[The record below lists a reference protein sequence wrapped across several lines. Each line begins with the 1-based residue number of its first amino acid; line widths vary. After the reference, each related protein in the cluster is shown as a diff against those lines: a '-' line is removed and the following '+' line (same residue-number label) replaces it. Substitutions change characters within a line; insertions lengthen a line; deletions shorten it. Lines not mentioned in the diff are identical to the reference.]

1 MADHQPS
8 FLSDNATDMF
18 INSTL
23 IDSVAEEQ
31 KIKNN
36 EKRAVKS
43 YLDTSIL
50 EDESIFSE
58 IISKNDGLKG
68 STTPKLNSGLGLV
81 TEQSARSLAVSDLD
95 GSVEEINGNRHHQ
108 PYTAKEPTNDIV
120 DEPEPEPEP
129 EPESETETDLE
140 LPTKLIR
147 KTLTYSD
154 GARVVQ
160 EVKVT
165 TYPDG
170 STKEEVM
177 KETEI
182 TSPQTQQK
190 TDTEKNPPGT
200 EPGGAFY
207 TQEVTTGCMC
217 FAKTQR
223 QFVYV
228 ENMSGK
234 LFLMDGTEISRT
246 KRLSPLK
253 PGEIPPL

>member
-8 FLSDNATDMF
+8 FLSDNAKDMF

-43 YLDTSIL
+43 YLDTTIL

-68 STTPKLNSGLGLV
+68 STTSKLSSGLGLV

-95 GSVEEINGNRHHQ
+95 GSVGEINVNGHNE

-120 DEPEPEPEP
+120 DEPEPEPE
-129 EPESETETDLE
+129 TETDADVE
-140 LPTKLIR
+140 LPTKLIK

-154 GARVVQ
+154 GARLVQ

-182 TSPQTQQK
+182 ASSQTQQK
-190 TDTEKNPPGT
+190 TDSEKNPPGT

-207 TQEVTTGCMC
+207 TQEVTKGCMC

-228 ENMSGK
+228 ESMSGK
-234 LFLMDGTEISRT
+234 LFLMDGTEINRT
-246 KRLSPLK
+246 KRLSPLE